1 MRYSIILKISFFA
14 VVLSVSTFASGPAL
28 AQETYKAAGAFI
40 SGKDQDF
47 LVDNYAVRQVKYKR
61 GSAFISRPDPTA
73 MEVLDTLRI
82 NGIRSLKDY
91 TQWLPKNVRYK
102 RDKNADIWSS
112 PEETLE
118 RSYGDCEDYAFL
130 NAAALRLLGYEPKV
144 LGIGKSIRS
153 HAICVFKEN
162 GHYLWFDNA
171 RLKKT
176 NASTIA
182 EFARHIFRNHKYLCL
197 LELNF
202 DTGDWNILFKKSK
215 VKPTLSDESVTG
227 NYEHE

>member
-1 MRYSIILKISFFA
+1 MKYSIILKISFSSIILFISAFA
-14 VVLSVSTFASGPAL
+14 HGPAL
-28 AQETYKAAGAFI
+28 AQEAYKAAGAFI
-40 SGKDQDF
+40 SGGASGF
-47 LVDNYAVRQVKYKR
+47 LVDNYAVRQVKHKR

-91 TQWLPKNVRYK
+91 TQWLPKNVKYK
-102 RDKNADIWSS
+102 RDKGADIWSS

-144 LGIGKSIRS
+144 LGMGKPVRS
-153 HAICVFKEN
+153 HAICAFKEN

-171 RLKKT
+171 RLRKT

-182 EFARHIFRNHKYLCL
+182 EFAGHIFKNHNYLCL

-215 VKPTLSDESVTG
+215 AKPTFSDESATG